1 MSILPIKPILKESP
15 AVTAFL
21 GADPRVYEDVAPVGA
36 EVPYIVWQ
44 ELSGL
49 SYNHLDTEPANFDDV
64 KFQVMVYD
72 TYVGRAYQVRD
83 VVRKALEGHCYIL
96 NPRLS
101 DFDPTTK
108 QSRRGFDA
116 NWIKDI

>member
-1 MSILPIKPILKESP
+1 MSILPILPILKANPKILE
-15 AVTAFL
+15 FL
-21 GADPRVYEDVAPVGA
+21 GADPRIYEDVAPLET

-44 ELSGL
+44 ELGGL
-49 SYNHLDTEPANFDDV
+49 SNNHLDAEPANFDDV

-83 VVRKALEGHCYIL
+83 VVRKTLEAHCYIL
-96 NPRLS
+96 NPRIS

-108 QSRRGFDA
+108 QSMRGFDA